1 MTKRSILIGGVAAS
15 CILVGAS
22 LCEAT
27 NQVYGIVTSGF
38 GASQSSSYASSGV
51 VGQVGGESQSSHFR
65 SYSGILALQTRVPV
79 LEAPPAS
86 GFVFSDPSPTSD
98 EIQNSTNITFRVTL
112 NAAGNTIKSVSYGIS
127 HVAGVPPSTLRT
139 DVFEDTVI
147 STHVVRFKVVLPN
160 AAGDTLQKN
169 DNNYLYFFA
178 KNDADADAYP
188 AIYQV
193 KVAANASGPI
203 VITQPDDK
211 GGVSGTLPQLAAL
224 IANPSAVDATSIQ
237 IRLDTASGTNLL
249 LRTSAQDAAIYNA
262 ATGVVSYKYAGNPL
276 TVNARYRLTIS
287 ATYTG
292 GSTETETLSFVVR
305 DGAIADLIPYPSP
318 CDPKIQPVTIRYVLN
333 KRADVTVNIFDMGG
347 RLVKNIISNDSR
359 EPGINEETW
368 RAENYAGAD
377 LANGIYLCEVVA
389 RDSDGEHRRYT
400 SLAIFGK

>member
-1 MTKRSILIGGVAAS
+1 MLAAILLLCGGVYQPSRADIVQS
-15 CILVGAS
+15 
-22 LCEAT
+22 
-27 NQVYGIVTSGF
+27 YGVVTGGF
-38 GASQSSSYASSGV
+38 GASQSSLYASSGV
-51 VGQVGGESQSSHFR
+51 IGQAGGESQSDSFR
-65 SYSGILALQTRVPV
+65 SYSGIMALQTLVPV
-79 LEAPPAS
+79 LEAPPAV
-86 GFVFSDPSPTSD
+86 GFVFSDPSPTS
-98 EIQNSTNITFRVTL
+98 EETQNSTNMTFKVTL
-112 NAAGNTIKSVSYGIS
+112 SAGGNTIKSVSYGIS

-160 AAGDTLQKN
+160 AAGDTLEKSN
-169 DNNYLYFFA
+169 NNYLYFFA

-193 KVAANASGPI
+193 KVAADAAGPI

-211 GGVSGTLPQLAAL
+211 GGVSGTLPQIAAT
-224 IANPSAVDATSIQ
+224 IANPTAIDASSIQ
-237 IRLDTASGTNLL
+237 IRLDTAGGANVF
-249 LRTSAQDAAIYNA
+249 LRTSAQDSAIFDA
-262 ATGVVSYKYAGNPL
+262 ATGIVSYKYAGNPL
-276 TVNARYRLTIS
+276 VVNARYTLTIS

-292 GSTETETLSFVVR
+292 GTTETETLSFVVR

-333 KRADVTVNIFDMGG
+333 KRADVSVNIYDMGG
-347 RLVKNIISNDSR
+347 RLIRSVVSNDSR

-368 RAENYAGAD
+368 YADNFAGAD
-377 LANGIYLCEVVA
+377 LANGIYFCEVVA